1 MHDAGE
7 DISREDAIDLR
18 ELREFFRR
26 HRWLIPLTALA
37 IIGLAYFAALA
48 ITPKYTSTAKILLQ
62 PHRENLFGGETVL
75 KDLSVETSS
84 VDSQILLVSSVN
96 VLRRVVETEQLT
108 EDSEFGGPGKPGI
121 VDTLLEFIGFG
132 SKFEGEQPRTGQRFA
147 NPIPPKL
154 LRTISRL
161 EKALEVQRVNR
172 TLVLAVSVTSEDREK
187 AAHLANAIA
196 SAYVG
201 DQLDASYEGIKRGST
216 WLSERL
222 DGLTMQLQKSEEAV
236 ALFRKQHNLLSAN
249 SSDKSTVSE
258 QQLSELNQK
267 LIEVRAESAEKFAKF
282 KQAAEK
288 VSRGENLE
296 AIPEV
301 VRSNLISDLR
311 KQQAEVSRKEADLAA
326 HRGDRHPL
334 VIDARAERRQI
345 DRAID
350 AEIKRILANLKND
363 YNIAHAREVSL
374 EKSLTEVTT
383 QTGLDSE
390 TGVRLRQLERI
401 NDANKALFENM
412 ISRAKITQEQSN
424 FQEQE
429 ARIISPATVP
439 TAPSFPKKGLIVSLA
454 GVVGLLLGVGGA
466 VARDMLNSGFST
478 ALEVEEKLEHPV
490 LASLSFVAER
500 ERQADGKPLDLDGF
514 VLAKPLSRYSEAIRA
529 IRVGIKMADIDK
541 PPHVILITSSVPEEG
556 KSTVAR
562 SLAYSW
568 RRADSKVL
576 LIDAD
581 LRRPSISKHF
591 EAKTR
596 PGLVDYLAH
605 GASFD
610 EVTFERDGVWVLPCG
625 SKSSNPPDILGSDR
639 MHELIALCREKFE
652 HVVIDSPP
660 ASAVIDPRVLA
671 NIVDKTVFV
680 IRWKLTTREI
690 VVKNVEYF
698 MQGRKLAGLILNMV
712 DESKL
717 PRYGAYAQYSATQY
731 NKYYGEQ
738 A

>member
-1 MHDAGE
+1 MHEAGE

-26 HRWLIPLTALA
+26 HRWLIPFTALTMM
-37 IIGLAYFAALA
+37 GLAYFVALA

-62 PHRENLFGGETVL
+62 PHRENLFGGEAVL

-96 VLRRVVETEQLT
+96 VLRRVVEAEQLT
-108 EDSEFGGPGKPGI
+108 EDPEFGGPGKAGI
-121 VDTLLEFIGFG
+121 VDTVLEFIGLG
-132 SKFEGEQPRTGQRFA
+132 SKSEGEQPRTGQRFA

-154 LRTISRL
+154 LRTINRL

-222 DGLTMQLQKSEEAV
+222 DGLTTQLQKSEEAV

-390 TGVRLRQLERI
+390 TGVRLAEGVMQRQTKRHSISAAALLTLLTCSSALLAAPAKQPAPASNAHAPVNMSRQNDRDERPQNNNSDRGRPRQVDI
-401 NDANKALFENM
+401 RSHREHDHHDRFRHFEHH
-412 ISRAKITQEQSN
+412 AW
-424 FQEQE
+424 
-429 ARIISPATVP
+429 
-439 TAPSFPKKGLIVSLA
+439 L
-454 GVVGLLLGVGGA
+454 
-466 VARDMLNSGFST
+466 
-478 ALEVEEKLEHPV
+478 HHHC
-490 LASLSFVAER
+490 ER
-500 ERQADGKPLDLDGF
+500 ERHDH
-514 VLAKPLSRYSEAIRA
+514 R
-529 IRVGIKMADIDK
+529 
-541 PPHVILITSSVPEEG
+541 HC
-556 KSTVAR
+556 
-562 SLAYSW
+562 
-568 RRADSKVL
+568 
-576 LIDAD
+576 
-581 LRRPSISKHF
+581 
-591 EAKTR
+591 
-596 PGLVDYLAH
+596 
-605 GASFD
+605 AS
-610 EVTFERDGVWVLPCG
+610 P
-625 SKSSNPPDILGSDR
+625 N
-639 MHELIALCREKFE
+639 
-652 HVVIDSPP
+652 
-660 ASAVIDPRVLA
+660 
-671 NIVDKTVFV
+671 
-680 IRWKLTTREI
+680 
-690 VVKNVEYF
+690 
-698 MQGRKLAGLILNMV
+698 
-712 DESKL
+712 
-717 PRYGAYAQYSATQY
+717 
-731 NKYYGEQ
+731 
-738 A
+738 